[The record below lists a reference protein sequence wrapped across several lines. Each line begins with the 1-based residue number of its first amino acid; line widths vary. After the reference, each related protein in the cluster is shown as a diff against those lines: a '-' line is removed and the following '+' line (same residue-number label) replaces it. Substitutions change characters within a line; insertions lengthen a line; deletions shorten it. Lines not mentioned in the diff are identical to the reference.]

1 VNGVPSTIDDETG
14 RSRGRLFIIAARAG
28 SLRRARRRTEGAQ
41 VSSPLLTVAV
51 PAYNCA
57 DFLDRALTAL
67 CVGDA
72 RLEVVIVDDGST
84 DATGMLAEAYAHTYA
99 DRIRVVH
106 QVNGGHG
113 AAIDTGVAH
122 ARGRYVKVL
131 DADDWLSAAALAR
144 VLDVL
149 QRLEEDGGVDALFTD
164 FVHDRVDKSVRLTR
178 FDTVFPPDRV
188 FGWQDTQRFGRRQYL
203 MMHAV
208 IYRTALLREVGPDLP
223 RHTFYV
229 DSLYVLRPLS
239 RVRRMYYLPV
249 PLYHYYIGREGQSVA
264 PEVMLARVDQQLRV
278 NRLALET
285 LPSVDDVRAGLV
297 PAQLYAAQLH
307 YVRALCAVVCATLA
321 LGGTREHLAV
331 RRAFWREVK
340 RDRPRIHGHLRRSL
354 VGAGSNLPGYAG
366 RHVTR
371 AAYHLAR
378 RYVGFS

>member
-1 VNGVPSTIDDETG
+1 
-14 RSRGRLFIIAARAG
+14 
-28 SLRRARRRTEGAQ
+28 

-57 DFLDRALTAL
+57 EFLGRALAAL
-67 CVGDA
+67 CTSDA
-72 RLEVVIVDDGST
+72 RVEVVIVNDGST
-84 DATGMLAEAYAHTYA
+84 DATGLLAASYAHTYP

-113 AAIDTGVAH
+113 AAINTGVAH
-122 ARGRYVKVL
+122 ARGRYLKVL
-131 DADDWLSAAALAR
+131 DADDWLSSAALAR

-149 QRLEEDGGVDALFTD
+149 ERVEETGGVDALFTD
-164 FVHDRVDKSVRLTR
+164 FVHDRVDKAPRPTR
-178 FDTVFPPDRV
+178 FDTVFPADRV
-188 FGWQDTQRFGRRQYL
+188 FGWEETQRFARRQYL

-208 IYRTALLREVGPDLP
+208 IYRTTLLREVDLDLP

-229 DSLYVLRPLS
+229 DSLYVLRPLA

-249 PLYHYYIGREGQSVA
+249 SLYHYYIGRAGQSVA

-285 LPSVDDVRAGLV
+285 LSSVEDVRNGCV
-297 PAQLYAAQLH
+297 PTQLYAAQLH
-307 YVRALCAVVCATLA
+307 YIRALCATVSATLA
-321 LGGTREHLAV
+321 LGGTAQHLAV

-354 VGAGSNLPGYAG
+354 VCAGSNLPGYAG